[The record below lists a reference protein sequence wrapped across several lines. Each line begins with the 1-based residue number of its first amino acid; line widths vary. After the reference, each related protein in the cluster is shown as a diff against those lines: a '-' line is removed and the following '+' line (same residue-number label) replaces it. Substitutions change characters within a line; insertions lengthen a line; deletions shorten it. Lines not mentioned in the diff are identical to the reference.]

1 MRIVL
6 LSFLFVVTATFGQE
20 RIEKNLGDFNE
31 VKVYRGLEVE
41 LIAADS
47 PKVVIDGDKSS
58 EVVIKNNNGLLKITM
73 KLEGTFSSE
82 DVEVRLYY
90 KDPIRLVDG
99 NEGSYVFSDEE
110 LKQELL
116 EIRAQE
122 GARMKLDVNT
132 PDLTVVASTGGYV
145 NLKGVAKVQHVKVH
159 TGGIYKGASMK
170 SENTTVTAGTGGNAE
185 VYASKSVNAKASTA
199 GNIEILGD
207 PEQVTKKES
216 TGGNIDN

>member
-6 LSFLFVVTATFGQE
+6 LSFLLMASTMLAQDK
-20 RIEKNLGDFNE
+20 IEKNLGDFNE

-41 LIAADS
+41 LISSDS
-47 PKVVIDGDKSS
+47 PKVVIEGEKSS

-73 KLEGTFSSE
+73 NIEGTFSSD
-82 DVEVRLYY
+82 DVSVRLYY

-99 NEGSYVFSDEE
+99 NEGSYVYSDGE
-110 LKQELL
+110 LKQEQL

-132 PDLTVVASTGGYV
+132 TDLKVVAATGGYI
-145 NLKGVAKVQHVKVH
+145 NLKGKAKVQDVKVH

-170 SENTTVTAGTGGNAE
+170 SENTTVNAGTGGNAE
-185 VYASKSVNAKASTA
+185 IYASTSVDAKASTA

-216 TGGNIDN
+216 TAKLG